1 MEEISNHREDGT
13 ALEVAGGYTVGHN
26 RNITPK
32 KTTRGWKLC
41 VKMKE
46 DFTEWISLKD
56 LKENN
61 PVEISEYV
69 VSNNIDHNPEFL
81 WWVPY
86 TLQKR
91 NPSISKLQKK
101 YWRKKLRFGI
111 EIPDS
116 IN

>member
-1 MEEISNHREDGT
+1 M
-13 ALEVAGGYTVGHN
+13 GHN

-32 KTTRGWKLC
+32 KTTGGWKLC

-46 DFTEWISLKD
+46 DFVEWISLKD

-61 PVEISEYV
+61 PVEISEYA
-69 VSNNIDHNPEFL
+69 VSNNIDHEPEFL

-111 EIPDS
+111 EIPES

>member
-1 MEEISNHREDGT
+1 
-13 ALEVAGGYTVGHN
+13 
-26 RNITPK
+26 
-32 KTTRGWKLC
+32 
-41 VKMKE
+41 MKE
-46 DFTEWISLKD
+46 DFTECISLKD

-69 VSNNIDHNPEFL
+69 VSNNIDHDPEFL

-111 EIPDS
+111 EIPNS
-116 IN
+116 INRAYEIDEETQTDFWRKATVK